1 MKNHRFLLLAS
12 VTIVMA
18 LSLSA
23 FAKSK
28 QVKAEVKDATGKS
41 VGWAMIKPAGSG
53 IEVNLSLDHMP
64 PGEHAVHIHQNAKCD
79 APDFKSAGGHFN
91 PDSKQHG
98 LKNPDGPHAGDL
110 ENFTVNA
117 EGKAHVKI
125 LDKNVDLGDDPHSMF
140 ANGGTAIVIHAKPD
154 DMQTDPSGNSGD
166 RIACAMITK

>member
-1 MKNHRFLLLAS
+1 MKNHRLLLLAS
-12 VTIVMA
+12 LAVVMA

-28 QVKAEVKDATGKS
+28 QVKTEVKDASGKS
-41 VGWAMIKPAGSG
+41 LGWAMIRPAGSG
-53 IEVNLSLDHMP
+53 VEVNLSLNNMP

-91 PDSKQHG
+91 PDNKQHG
-98 LKNPDGPHAGDL
+98 MKNPDGPHAGDM

-117 EGKAHVKI
+117 DGKAHVKI
-125 LDKNVDLGDDPHSMF
+125 LDKNVDLGDDSRSLF

-154 DMQTDPSGNSGD
+154 DMQTDPSGNAGD
-166 RIACAMITK
+166 RIACGIITK